1 MKPLTVASALVAVLV
16 LVGCARANP
25 AAKPSV
31 SPPSSPAAPSFPATA
46 AATTSGPALTEFGAT
61 LPQWKATHVLDVS
74 VPARN
79 AYLPHVVG
87 DPDGSDTW
95 QVVMAPGGRVNSYTL
110 NLVP

>member
-1 MKPLTVASALVAVLV
+1 
-16 LVGCARANP
+16 
-25 AAKPSV
+25 
-31 SPPSSPAAPSFPATA
+31 
-46 AATTSGPALTEFGAT
+46 
-61 LPQWKATHVLDVS
+61 VLDVS